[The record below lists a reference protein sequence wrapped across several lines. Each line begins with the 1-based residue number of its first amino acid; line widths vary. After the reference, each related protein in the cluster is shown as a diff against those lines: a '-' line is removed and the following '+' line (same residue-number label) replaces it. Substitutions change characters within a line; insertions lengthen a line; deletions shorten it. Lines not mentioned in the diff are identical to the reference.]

1 MATNKP
7 GFVPYRGVARTGV
20 CFAMELTMDAIAR
33 EVGREPWEIRQENLV
48 QGEQMPYVNV
58 TGKHLDSGDY
68 PASLRQ
74 AMDMIGVDAI
84 RERQRRGEADGRLIG
99 VGLATY
105 TEQAAH
111 GTSVFAAW
119 GTPVIPG
126 FDQATAG
133 HARWRAGA
141 AGRRAFARAGMET
154 TFAQIANEIL
164 GVDVASIKLLHG
176 DTGQTPFSTGTY
188 ASRSLVMSGGAVSQA
203 CKRLLPR
210 LTHIGAHLLQADAAS
225 VAWNGD
231 RLEAGGKSVSV
242 RTWPTPGTC
251 GRSCCRPTWIPPD
264 WKSPS
269 ATSRRSTPAV
279 SPTPPTRRWWRWTRT
294 GGVEILDYVVVED
307 CGTMINPMVVE
318 GQTIGGVAQGIGTAF
333 YEETPYDDNGQPLA
347 STLADYMLPGATEV
361 PNMRLHHFE
370 TPSPHTEFGAK
381 GMGEGGAIA
390 PPAVLFNAV
399 NDALRPLGAPSCA
412 HAAVADAGARRHRA
426 GQPPA
431 RARQRGGDGMKAA
444 AFEYTRPGSLQ
455 EALRALRA
463 HEGRAKLMA
472 GGQSLGPMLNLRLA
486 RPPVVI
492 DISGLAELRTVT
504 RQDGGLRVGAAVT
517 HAEIEDGVHE
527 LLRGTPLQQVAPG
540 IAYRAIRNRGTL
552 GGSLA
557 HADPAADWVLTMV
570 GLGATLEIAG
580 GRGPHA
586 AGAGLH
592 AGRLHHRAARGRAD
606 RRRACARGG
615 PAARWGYKFCRKTG
629 EFAEASCAAWFDAAS
644 KTARIAVG
652 ALDGAPGLLPGWPR
666 ASRGKDWRA
675 WTRPARRRAGRR
687 HAGQD
692 EHHRKLHGTAVTRCL
707 AQALG

>member
-1 MATNKP
+1 M
-7 GFVPYRGVARTGV
+7 
-20 CFAMELTMDAIAR
+20 
-33 EVGREPWEIRQENLV
+33 
-48 QGEQMPYVNV
+48 
-58 TGKHLDSGDY
+58 
-68 PASLRQ
+68 
-74 AMDMIGVDAI
+74 
-84 RERQRRGEADGRLIG
+84 
-99 VGLATY
+99 
-105 TEQAAH
+105 
-111 GTSVFAAW
+111 
-119 GTPVIPG
+119 
-126 FDQATAG
+126 
-133 HARWRAGA
+133 
-141 AGRRAFARAGMET
+141 
-154 TFAQIANEIL
+154 
-164 GVDVASIKLLHG
+164 DVASIKLLHG

-279 SPTPPTRRWWRWTRT
+279 SPTPPTRRWWRWTST

-390 PPAVLFNAV
+390 AGGAVQRGQRCAAPAGRGRA
-399 NDALRPLGAPSCA
+399 AA

-580 GRGPHA
+580 PDGVRMLPAQDYMQGAYTTGLREDELIA
-586 AGAGLH
+586 AVHVPEAG
-592 AGRLHHRAARGRAD
+592 
-606 RRRACARGG
+606 RRRAGATTSFAARPANSPR
-615 PAARWGYKFCRKTG
+615 PAAPRGSMPRRRRRGSRWAR
-629 EFAEASCAAWFDAAS
+629 W
-644 KTARIAVG
+644 TARP
-652 ALDGAPGLLPGWPR
+652 DCCPGWPR
-666 ASRGKDWRA
+666 ASRGR
-675 WTRPARRRAGRR
+675 TGGPGPRPARRRAGRR
-687 HAGQD
+687 HAGQ
-692 EHHRKLHGTAVTRCL
+692 G
-707 AQALG
+707 